1 MGGRAVRPFYFPRF
15 FGKQVDMNIRKAVIP
30 AAGFGTRFLPVTKVL
45 PKEMLNVIDKPLIQ
59 YCVEEAVGSGLD
71 RIGLVTSRGKAALE
85 DHFDRNPDLEA
96 FLEAKGRSDLL
107 EEVRRL
113 QGLAEITAI
122 RQPQPLGLGHA
133 ILMGETFAGGEP
145 FAALTPDDIYDCRR
159 PCTRQLLDVFMEK
172 KATVIVLGRVDREG
186 TKKYGII
193 KPKQVS
199 ERLFQVLDMAEKPG
213 PEKAFSDLGIL
224 GRYIFTPEIFEAIRR
239 TPPDKNGEVQITDAI
254 RVLLDEQPVYGLL
267 FEGRRFDCGDKFGY
281 LEATLHLALQRP
293 EFRDRFKEIL
303 RTVLDK

>member
-1 MGGRAVRPFYFPRF
+1 MH
-15 FGKQVDMNIRKAVIP
+15 IRKAVIP
-30 AAGFGTRFLPVTKVL
+30 AAGFGTRFLPVSKVL

-59 YCVEEAVGSGLD
+59 YCVEEAAGSGLD

-96 FLEAKGRSDLL
+96 YLEEKGRSDLL

-133 ILMGETFAGGEP
+133 ILMGETFVAGEP
-145 FAALTPDDIYDCRR
+145 FAALTPDDIYDCDP
-159 PCTRQLLDVFMEK
+159 PCTRQLIDVFKEK
-172 KATVIVLGRVDREG
+172 KATVIVLGRIDAEG
-186 TKKYGII
+186 TKKYGVV
-193 KPKQVS
+193 KPR
-199 ERLFQVLDMAEKPG
+199 RLSPRIFQIMDMAEKPG
-213 PEKAFSDLGIL
+213 PERAFSDLGIL
-224 GRYIFTPEIFEAIRR
+224 GRYVFTPEIFQAIRR

-254 RVLLDEQPVYGLL
+254 RVLLEKQPVYGLL

-281 LEATLHLALQRP
+281 LEATVHLALKRP
-293 EFRDRFKEIL
+293 EFRDRFRELLRSVLGKE
-303 RTVLDK
+303 T

>member
-1 MGGRAVRPFYFPRF
+1 MH
-15 FGKQVDMNIRKAVIP
+15 IRKAVIP

-59 YCVEEAVGSGLD
+59 YCVEEAAGSGLD

-96 FLEAKGRSDLL
+96 YLEEKGRSDLL

-133 ILMGETFAGGEP
+133 ILMGETFVAGEP
-145 FAALTPDDIYDCRR
+145 FAALTPDDIYDCDP
-159 PCTRQLLDVFMEK
+159 PCTRQLIDVFKEK
-172 KATVIVLGRVDREG
+172 KATVIVLGRIDAEG
-186 TKKYGII
+186 TKKYGVV
-193 KPKQVS
+193 KPRQLSPRV
-199 ERLFQVLDMAEKPG
+199 FQIMDMAEKPG

-224 GRYIFTPEIFEAIRR
+224 GRYVFTPEIFEAIRR

-254 RVLLDEQPVYGLL
+254 RVLLEKQPVYGLL

-281 LEATLHLALQRP
+281 LEATVHLALKRP
-293 EFRDRFKEIL
+293 EFRDHFRELLRSVLGKE
-303 RTVLDK
+303 T

>member
-1 MGGRAVRPFYFPRF
+1 MH
-15 FGKQVDMNIRKAVIP
+15 IRKAVIP

-59 YCVEEAVGSGLD
+59 YCVEEAAGSGLD

-96 FLEAKGRSDLL
+96 YL
-107 EEVRRL
+107 EEKGKAALLKEMRGL
-113 QGLAEITAI
+113 HGLAEITAI

-133 ILMGETFAGGEP
+133 ILMGETFVAGEP
-145 FAALTPDDIYDCRR
+145 FAALTPDDIYDCDP
-159 PCTRQLLDVFMEK
+159 PCTRQLIDVFKEK
-172 KATVIVLGRVDREG
+172 KATVIVLGRIDAEG
-186 TKKYGII
+186 TKKYGVV
-193 KPKQVS
+193 KPRQLSPRV
-199 ERLFQVLDMAEKPG
+199 FQIMDMAEKPG

-224 GRYIFTPEIFEAIRR
+224 GRYVFTPEIFEAIRR

-254 RVLLDEQPVYGLL
+254 RVLLEKQPVYGLL

-281 LEATLHLALQRP
+281 LEATVHLALKRP
-293 EFRDRFKEIL
+293 EFRDRFRELLRSVLGKE
-303 RTVLDK
+303 T